1 MKKIDTLASIEGRT
15 ILQEIFYE
23 LRYERQNG
31 SISSLLTCWKICV
44 YERELNKYI
53 KRDISLIHALGIFKG
68 SGLWM
73 EEIVNRFY
81 FSTINSFVYFGA
93 SILLVLIGLRRFSD
107 ALTDNMVIGG
117 VIFEAAMLLFM
128 FVIMLFTPNDEAKPQ
143 NNNHENN
150 ESDILIN
157 EVGEIGRDF
166 AAAAVQMEQMTD
178 KLSELIDFQR
188 QLLSRLDDIAKNY
201 ADAAMPNPKMIDAMM
216 ETNTELQKL
225 KNTVS
230 ELNESLHVLR
240 KEEIEAAVKREI
252 EKLIVN
258 RIS

>member
-1 MKKIDTLASIEGRT
+1 M
-15 ILQEIFYE
+15 
-23 LRYERQNG
+23 RYERQNG
-31 SISSLLTCWKICV
+31 SISSLVTCWKICV

-53 KRDISLIHALGIFKG
+53 KKDLSLIHTLGIFKG

-107 ALTDNMVIGG
+107 ALTDNVVIGG

-128 FVIMLFTPNDEAKPQ
+128 FVVMLFTPNDEAKPQ
-143 NNNHENN
+143 NNNHENS
-150 ESDILIN
+150 ETEILIN
-157 EVGEIGRDF
+157 EIGEIGRDF
-166 AAAAVQMEQMTD
+166 AAATVQMEQMTD
-178 KLSELIDFQR
+178 KLSELTDFQK
-188 QLLSRLDDIAKNY
+188 QLLLRVDDIAKNA
-201 ADAAMPNPKMIDAMM
+201 ADAIMPNPKMIDAMI

-225 KNTVS
+225 KNTVA
-230 ELNESLHVLR
+230 ELNESLQILR

>member
-31 SISSLLTCWKICV
+31 SISTLLTCWKICV
-44 YERELNKYI
+44 YEREFNKYI
-53 KRDISLIHALGIFKG
+53 KREISLLHALGFFKG
-68 SGLWM
+68 TGLWM

-107 ALTDNMVIGG
+107 AMTDNVVIGG

-128 FVIMLFTPNDEAKPQ
+128 FIVMLFTPNDEAKPQ
-143 NNNHENN
+143 NNNHDNS
-150 ESDILIN
+150 ESEILIS
-157 EVGEIGRDF
+157 EIGEIGRDF
-166 AAAAVQMEQMTD
+166 AAATVQMEQMTD
-178 KLSELIDFQR
+178 KLSELTVFQK
-188 QLLSRLDDIAKNY
+188 QLLILVDEIAKNS
-201 ADAAMPNPKMIDAMM
+201 ADAMMPNPKMIDILK
-216 ETNTELQKL
+216 ETNIELQKF
-225 KNTVS
+225 KNTVL
-230 ELNESLHVLR
+230 ELNISLQVLK
-240 KEEIEAAVKREI
+240 KEEIESSVKREI

-258 RIS
+258 RIP